1 MSAPDPVELSRAR
14 DELLRRM
21 YVAYFTSE
29 DHFKAGKVKQEH
41 GWDEQFFQRALAD
54 LAGEHLV
61 RWVDSAPSLEIKPAG
76 IMQAE
81 RLGLTPADLLSSN
94 RRVRPLILAKY
105 AEVYEAKGWQGELHY
120 HEAVNAVSAETGLPA
135 VLVEANQ
142 QFLVE
147 IGQLQ
152 DSDTAYF
159 KISSLGLDS
168 AREGKRRSALLERF
182 EELRNSSSSR
192 QERGRRFQS
201 LFGVLARTADWR
213 VDESVLAPG
222 EETDLILNRNDS
234 FYMVECR
241 WKKEDDPASA
251 PEIRDFAG
259 KLQKRTGIDGIFVS
273 MSGYTSDATDWVEG
287 ITGQTPIILVGPGEV
302 VDLFAGAL
310 GFNAMLTEKK
320 RALVLQRRAPW
331 R

>member
-1 MSAPDPVELSRAR
+1 VSSVRITDSRNMSAPDPVELSRAR
-14 DELLRRM
+14 DELLRSM
-21 YVAYFTSE
+21 YVAYFTTE
-29 DHFKAGKVKQEH
+29 DHFKAAEVKQEH

-54 LAGEHLV
+54 LAGDHLV
-61 RWVDSAPSLEIKPAG
+61 KWIDSAPSLEIQPAG

-81 RLGLTPADLLSSN
+81 RRGLPPADLLSSN

-120 HEAVNAVSAETGLPA
+120 HEAVSAISTETGLPA
-135 VLVEANQ
+135 VLVEANR

-147 IGQLQ
+147 IG
-152 DSDTAYF
+152 
-159 KISSLGLDS
+159 
-168 AREGKRRSALLERF
+168 E
-182 EELRNSSSSR
+182 
-192 QERGRRFQS
+192 
-201 LFGVLARTADWR
+201 LARTADWR

-241 WKKEDDPASA
+241 WKKEDDPVSA

-259 KLQKRTGIDGIFVS
+259 KLQKRAGIDGIFVS
-273 MSGYTSDATDWVEG
+273 MSGYTSDATEWVEG
-287 ITGQTPIILVGPGEV
+287 ITGQTPIVLVGPGDV
-302 VDLFAGAL
+302 VDLFTGTL

-320 RALVLQRRAPW
+320 RALVLQRKAPW